1 MQVKIDW
8 MGEQSFIGYDQNAL
22 SLGISPNLED
32 KDKFSPPALLL
43 MSLGSCT
50 GLFIIPSAKS
60 LGVKLK
66 DFDIH
71 LKGIK
76 ANKPPKLFYKIV
88 EEINLVE
95 DFEVTLAHKII
106 NEAHKRCF
114 ILKSINPNI
123 IVENIIRVNGQL
135 I

>member
-8 MGEQSFIGYDQNAL
+8 MGKQSFIGYDQKAL
-22 SLGISPNLED
+22 SLGISPNIED

-60 LGVKLK
+60 LGIKLE
-66 DFDIH
+66 DFDIQ
-71 LKGIK
+71 LKGVK
-76 ANKPPKLFYKIV
+76 SNKPPKLFDKII
-88 EEINLVE
+88 EEINLVG
-95 DFEVTLAHKII
+95 DFEGGLAHKIV

-123 IVENIIRVNGQL
+123 TIENIIRVNGQL